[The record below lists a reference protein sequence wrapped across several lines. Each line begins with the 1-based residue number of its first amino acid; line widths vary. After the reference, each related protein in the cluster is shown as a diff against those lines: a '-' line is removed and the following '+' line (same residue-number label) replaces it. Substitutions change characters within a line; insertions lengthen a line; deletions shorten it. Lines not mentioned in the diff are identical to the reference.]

1 MAEADCEAGLP
12 VRDSD
17 RESSATSQESL
28 IQSTL
33 IHAGKRCMVCL
44 TQKAITWTSSS
55 RSRADEMCTEGKLTL
70 YRRCTVRLYFGL
82 FL

>member
-1 MAEADCEAGLP
+1 MADDEASLP

-33 IHAGKRCMVCL
+33 IHVHVQPERQIEHRKNTMIAE
-44 TQKAITWTSSS
+44 TDTN
-55 RSRADEMCTEGKLTL
+55 
-70 YRRCTVRLYFGL
+70 
-82 FL
+82 